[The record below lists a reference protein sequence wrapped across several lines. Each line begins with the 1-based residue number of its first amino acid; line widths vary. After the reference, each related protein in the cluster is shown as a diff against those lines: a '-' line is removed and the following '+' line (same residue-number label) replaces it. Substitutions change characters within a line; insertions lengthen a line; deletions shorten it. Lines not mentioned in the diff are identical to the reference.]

1 MKFKNLICTCLI
13 AISISS
19 FAFSDDLSD
28 LNDCINN
35 FRDELNTV
43 IPNAATQTNVYADAW
58 IGKFIPSLPM
68 HFAAG
73 IDGGIT
79 KFDISELKKASD
91 ILHITNLPS
100 SLLFPTINANAKIGG
115 IFLPFD
121 VGFSI
126 FYFNSKDLNNIYK
139 NIDIDFFTVSGNL
152 RWAIL
157 QGKGICPKWSIG
169 AGYYYSKG
177 SIGKTTGSSSIKF
190 SYVTQTF
197 VAETQVSKKFLFVTP
212 FVGFRAIFCDSDIT
226 CSWNSSLGIGGV
238 LNSEEHDKQ
247 DMFSNCTPQIFG
259 GVGISIGLI
268 EIDVNA
274 SYDFKHTAWSAG
286 TSLRF
291 QM

>member
-1 MKFKNLICTCLI
+1 MKIKNIICTFLI
-13 AISISS
+13 GISISN
-19 FAFSDDLSD
+19 FAFSNELSD
-28 LNDCINN
+28 LNNCINN
-35 FRDELNTV
+35 FRDELNSV

-68 HFAAG
+68 HFAVG

-79 KFDISELKKASD
+79 KFDISQLKKASD
-91 ILHITNLPS
+91 IVHITNMPS

-121 VGFSI
+121 IGFSI
-126 FYFNSKDLNNIYK
+126 FYFNSKDLNNVFR
-139 NIDIDFFTVSGNL
+139 NLDIDFFTVSGNL

-177 SIGKTTGSSSIKF
+177 SIGKSNGDSSIKF
-190 SYVTQTF
+190 SYITQTF
-197 VAETQVSKKFLFVTP
+197 VAETQLSKTFLFVTP
-212 FVGFRAIFCDSDIT
+212 FIGFRAIFCDSDIT
-226 CSWNSSLGIGGV
+226 CNWNSSIGISGMMR
-238 LNSEEHDKQ
+238 SEEHSKQ
-247 DMFSNCTPQIFG
+247 EMFSNFTPQVFG
-259 GVGISIGLI
+259 GIGIKIGLF
-268 EIDVNA
+268 EIDVNG
-274 SYDFKHTAWSAG
+274 SYDFKHALWSAG

>member
-1 MKFKNLICTCLI
+1 MKFKNIICTFLI
-13 AISISS
+13 GISISG

-28 LNDCINN
+28 LNTCINN
-35 FRDELNTV
+35 FRDELNAV

-58 IGKFIPSLPM
+58 IGKFVPSLPM

-79 KFDISELKKASD
+79 KFDISELKKAGE
-91 ILHITNLPS
+91 IVHITNMPS

-121 VGFSI
+121 IGFSI
-126 FYFNSKDLNNIYK
+126 FYFNSKDLNSIFK
-139 NIDIDFFTVSGNL
+139 NLDIDFFTVSGNL

-177 SIGKTTGSSSIKF
+177 SIGKSNGDSSIKF

-197 VAETQVSKKFLFVTP
+197 VAETQVSKTFLFVTP
-212 FVGFRAIFCDSDIT
+212 FIGFRAIFCNSDIT
-226 CSWNSSLGIGGV
+226 CNWNSSLGVNGIFIG
-238 LNSEEHDKQ
+238 EQHDKQ
-247 DMFSNCTPQIFG
+247 KMFSNFTPQLFG
-259 GVGISIGLI
+259 GVGITIGLF
-268 EIDVNA
+268 EIDVNG
-274 SYDFKHTAWSAG
+274 SYDFKHSVWSAG

>member
-1 MKFKNLICTCLI
+1 MKFKNIICTFLI
-13 AISISS
+13 GISISG

-28 LNDCINN
+28 LNTCINN

-58 IGKFIPSLPM
+58 IGKFVPSLPM

-126 FYFNSKDLNNIYK
+126 FYFNSKDLNNIFK

-226 CSWNSSLGIGGV
+226 CNWNSSLGIGGV

-274 SYDFKHTAWSAG
+274 AYDFKHTAWSAG